1 MKKGGSAEGKHTFEL
16 LCLDLLWETAKGV
29 SDTDFFCI
37 CLTDLEAMGIPVSST
52 GPIPENFISLSSLV
66 GVQLRGK
73 VATLWT
79 PLDSGPDTEDHE
91 NLCCFDHFQLK

>member
-1 MKKGGSAEGKHTFEL
+1 MGKLSITTKKNN
-16 LCLDLLWETAKGV
+16 LWEFVADILDK
-29 SDTDFFCI
+29 SFFKRL

-66 GVQLRGK
+66 GVQPRGK

-79 PLDSGPDTEDHE
+79 PLDSGPET
-91 NLCCFDHFQLK
+91 QSP